1 MSTKVCNKCK
11 VEKSLDQYH
20 NTKSNADGKAGK
32 CKACIKA
39 YQKEYRKKNRDIL
52 REKDRKRRNTPEA
65 KARRKEWNKQYR
77 EENKEQLK
85 AKKKEY
91 YDKNRD
97 SILAKKK
104 EQYVPAVKPKLN
116 IYSNGV
122 LTIKSPTH
130 GDHTVLYDPED
141 EQLLKQHKWHLHRC
155 GENGQKKRA
164 FYARA
169 HIPCPS
175 GEWTVWGGVNRRKL
189 TNLFMHRLVNN
200 TPEGKVTDHING
212 NTLDNRKVNL
222 DSASLSENG
231 YNRGKMTNNTSG
243 YIGVTWDKYAK
254 RWQAAVAG
262 TVSEVQTTL
271 WSTNFDD
278 IIEAAVARDQALCSL
293 IDIASPE
300 RQLNFPE
307 RYEEYMAGKD
317 KWLEEFEKKKAAR
330 AMARRNNLGLKGV
343 RPSGKNLSHPNSCES
358 YSARITLFHKEIYLG
373 VHPTPEVAGEAWD
386 RKACEIRDN
395 IRPKDLNF
403 PERYEEYMADLK
415 NTRKKILEP

>member
-1 MSTKVCNKCK
+1 M
-11 VEKSLDQYH
+11 
-20 NTKSNADGKAGK
+20 
-32 CKACIKA
+32 
-39 YQKEYRKKNRDIL
+39 
-52 REKDRKRRNTPEA
+52 
-65 KARRKEWNKQYR
+65 
-77 EENKEQLK
+77 
-85 AKKKEY
+85 
-91 YDKNRD
+91 
-97 SILAKKK
+97 
-104 EQYVPAVKPKLN
+104 
-116 IYSNGV
+116 
-122 LTIKSPTH
+122 
-130 GDHTVLYDPED
+130 LYDPED

-278 IIEAAVARDQALCSL
+278 IIEAAVARDQAKS
-293 IDIASPE
+293 I
-300 RQLNFPE
+300 
-307 RYEEYMAGKD
+307 
-317 KWLEEFEKKKAAR
+317 WLERINGLKSLK
-330 AMARRNNLGLKGV
+330 RRRLLGPWQEETTLGLREFG
-343 RPSGKNLSHPNSCES
+343 PPGK
-358 YSARITLFHKEIYLG
+358 I
-373 VHPTPEVAGEAWD
+373 
-386 RKACEIRDN
+386 
-395 IRPKDLNF
+395 
-403 PERYEEYMADLK
+403 
-415 NTRKKILEP
+415 